1 VHLAIVLILLL
12 AGLVVSR
19 QVIPAMLGA
28 GGAGPAGGGG
38 GGRQGTGGVPARER
52 LEYIDVSPSAP
63 EPRAIA
69 PQAVP
74 PPKTLRPHVEQGRPV
89 IPPPAIP
96 PSLQMSVKAPDPP
109 RLLAMT
115 RGVGGGAGNDGSRGA
130 GPGTGGGVG
139 TGAGTGRGSA
149 TGPGTGGGTG
159 TIYPPTPDF
168 LLIPPLPRPDKLKG
182 KSIVV
187 TFIIDATGKP
197 ERIEFESTGDGGYD
211 RLLREKF
218 SEFRFRP
225 AHRADGTPVPSR
237 YVTEV
242 RL

>member
-1 VHLAIVLILLL
+1 
-12 AGLVVSR
+12 
-19 QVIPAMLGA
+19 
-28 GGAGPAGGGG
+28 
-38 GGRQGTGGVPARER
+38 
-52 LEYIDVSPSAP
+52 
-63 EPRAIA
+63 
-69 PQAVP
+69 
-74 PPKTLRPHVEQGRPV
+74 
-89 IPPPAIP
+89 
-96 PSLQMSVKAPDPP
+96 
-109 RLLAMT
+109 
-115 RGVGGGAGNDGSRGA
+115 
-130 GPGTGGGVG
+130 VG

-149 TGPGTGGGTG
+149 TGPGTGGGAG
-159 TIYPPTPDF
+159 SIYPPTPDF

-197 ERIEFESTGDGGYD
+197 QRIEFESTGDGDYD